1 MLIVHTSDWH
11 AGRLWKG
18 IDRLDELKAVLTH
31 LGDFIERERVDLLLM
46 TGDVFDSR
54 GPSAEAERVVFRF
67 FLRMGQAGTK
77 SIVISGNHDDPARLE
92 AWGLLA
98 ELVDVSTVARPSAAD
113 RGGVIECTVR
123 SGERA
128 VVAAV
133 PFARTSDLVTAIELA
148 EDDTLAHQR
157 YDQQMARIV
166 ELLTSRFR
174 SDAVNLLMAHTHLD
188 RARIAGS
195 ERQVHL
201 GEQWAVTAQSFPSS
215 AHYVALGHIHRP
227 QRIDAAP
234 SPALYAGSPLQ
245 LDFGEAGEEKSF
257 VVIRA
262 EPGRPAAIERERY
275 SGGKALREIR
285 MSLEELEREAERL
298 RDSGWLKVTVP
309 LLAPDFDLNRT
320 VRQLLGRA
328 AVSVDYEL
336 PVSKDREPQPSRS
349 GLGPGELFGLYY
361 RREHKT
367 EPEAPV
373 MAAFNDLL
381 HEAVEAPE

>member
-18 IDRLDELKAVLTH
+18 IDRLDELKAVLAY

-67 FLRMGQAGTK
+67 FRRMGQAGTK
-77 SIVISGNHDDPARLE
+77 TIVIAGNHDDPARLE

-98 ELVDVSTVARPSAAD
+98 ELVDVTTVARPSAAD

-133 PFARTSDLVTAIELA
+133 PFARTSDLVTAMELA
-148 EDDTLAHQR
+148 EDDMLAHQR
-157 YDQQMARIV
+157 YTQQMARIV

-174 SDAVNLLMAHTHLD
+174 SDTVNLLMAHTHLD
-188 RARIAGS
+188 GARIAGS

-201 GEQWAVTAQSFPSS
+201 GEEWAVTVQSFPSS

-227 QRIDAAP
+227 QRIEAAP
-234 SPALYAGSPLQ
+234 SPAFYAGSPLQ

-262 EPGRPAAIERERY
+262 EPGRPAAIEREHY
-275 SGGKALREIR
+275 SGGKVLREIR
-285 MSLEELEREAERL
+285 MSLEKLEREAERL
-298 RDSGWLKVTVP
+298 RESGWLKVTVP
-309 LLAPDFDLNRT
+309 LLAPDFNLSRT

-328 AVSVDYEL
+328 VVSVDYEL
-336 PVSKDREPQPSRS
+336 PVPKDPALQPIRG
-349 GLGPGELFGLYY
+349 GLGPAELFGLYY

-367 EPEAPV
+367 EPEVPV
-373 MAAFNDLL
+373 VAAFNDLL
-381 HEAVEAPE
+381 REAVEAPE